1 MAYFDTVEAGDSE
14 SPWSRFIYA
23 HNQCPYDDKILMS
36 EIQLR
41 LPDGS
46 VKKYAAGI
54 TGHEVA
60 EKIGSRLAKDALAL
74 KLNGKLQDLNTPVE
88 QNSSVEIITFD
99 AQEGRTVYWH
109 STSHL
114 LAHAVKLL
122 FPQIKL
128 AIGPAIEEGFYY
140 DFDFERPFTPEDLL
154 KIEKKMAEL
163 VKAATPIKRKTLSR
177 DEAVSFFQNRSEA
190 YKVELICELPE
201 GDVIS
206 IYEQGDFADLCLG
219 PHVSSTAKIKAFKLL
234 SVAGAYWRG
243 SEKNKMLQRI
253 YGISFPARDALDAYV
268 TRLEEIKRR
277 DHRKLGKDLDLFS
290 LSDEVGGGL
299 VLWHP
304 RGALIRKTIEDFWR
318 DEHQRNGYDFVYSP
332 HVGRANLW
340 ETSGHLGFYRENMYS
355 SMDVEGQE
363 YYVKPMNC
371 PFHIM
376 IYKNKL
382 RSYRDLPLR
391 FAELGTV
398 YRFER
403 SGVLHGLLRVRGFTQ
418 DDAHIFVAPEEM
430 EHEVIR
436 VIDFVVKMLKTFG
449 FEDFKAYIATRPEKS
464 VGEQVQWDQATQALK
479 IAAERV
485 NLAVELDEGGGAFY
499 GPKID
504 IKIKDALGR
513 LWQCST
519 VQFDFNL
526 PERFDMN
533 YIGDDNQ
540 AHRPYVIHRALLGS
554 LERFFGMLIEH
565 YAGAFPAWLA
575 PVQAKVM
582 CITDK
587 QFDYAKGVRD
597 ALLAAGLRVELDS
610 RSEKIGFK
618 IREAAME
625 KVPYILVVGEKEV
638 EQNAVAVRERGGKD
652 LGVMPLNELIEM
664 IREKIKNKSN

>member
-1 MAYFDTVEAGDSE
+1 
-14 SPWSRFIYA
+14 
-23 HNQCPYDDKILMS
+23 MS

-41 LPDGS
+41 LPDGQDR
-46 VKKYAAGI
+46 KYASGI
-54 TGHEVA
+54 TGQEVA
-60 EKIGSRLAKDALAL
+60 EKIGSRLAKDALAIKIDGHL
-74 KLNGKLQDLNTPVE
+74 HDLAFAIDHDAAIAIV
-88 QNSSVEIITFD
+88 TFD
-99 AQEGRTVYWH
+99 APEGREVYWH

-114 LAHAVKLL
+114 MAHAVKQL
-122 FPQIKL
+122 FPQAKL

-140 DFDFERPFTPEDLL
+140 DFDLDRPFTPEDLAA
-154 KIEKKMAEL
+154 IEKKMTEL
-163 VKAATPIKRKTLSR
+163 VKAATGIARRTLSKA
-177 DEAVSFFQNRSEA
+177 DALAFFNNKGET
-190 YKVELICELPE
+190 YKVELINELPE
-201 GDVIS
+201 NDTIS
-206 IYEQGDFADLCLG
+206 IYEQGDFADLCRG
-219 PHVSSTAKIKAFKLL
+219 PHVPSTAKIKAFKLL
-234 SVAGAYWRG
+234 SIAGAYWRG

-253 YGISFPARDALDAYV
+253 YGISFPAKDALDAYIA
-268 TRLEEIKRR
+268 RLEEIKRR

-304 RGALIRKTIEDFWR
+304 RGALIRKTIEDYWR
-318 DEHQRNGYDFVYSP
+318 DEHQKNGYDFVYSP
-332 HVGRANLW
+332 HIGRSNLW
-340 ETSGHLGFYRENMYS
+340 ETSGHLDFYRENMYS

-391 FAELGTV
+391 YAELGTV

-418 DDAHIFVAPEEM
+418 DDAHIFVAPEDM
-430 EHEVIR
+430 EEEVIR
-436 VIDFVVKMLKTFG
+436 VISFVVTMLRTFG
-449 FEDFKAYIATRPEKS
+449 FDDFKAYIATRPEKS
-464 VGEQVQWDQATQALK
+464 VGDQTMWDRSTQALK
-479 IAAERV
+479 VAAEKV
-485 NLAVELDEGGGAFY
+485 NLGYEMDEGGGAFY

-526 PERFDMN
+526 PERFDMSF
-533 YIGDDNQ
+533 IGVDNQ
-540 AHRPYVIHRALLGS
+540 AHRPYVVHRALLGS

-565 YAGAFPAWLA
+565 YAGAFPLWLA

-587 QFDYAKGVRD
+587 QFDYAKSVREQ
-597 ALLAAGLRVELDS
+597 LLAAGIRAELDA

-625 KVPYILVVGEKEV
+625 KVPYILVVGDKEV
-638 EQNAVAVRERGGKD
+638 QQNMVAARERGGKD
-652 LGVMPLNELIEM
+652 LGVMTLEEFIRLTTELIKARSTTTEL
-664 IREKIKNKSN
+664 KCANSK

>member
-1 MAYFDTVEAGDSE
+1 
-14 SPWSRFIYA
+14 
-23 HNQCPYDDKILMS
+23 MS
-36 EIQLR
+36 GIQLR
-41 LPDGS
+41 LPDGRDKS
-46 VKKYAAGI
+46 MPAGI
-54 TGHEVA
+54 TGQEVA
-60 EKIGSRLAKDALAL
+60 EKIGSRLAKDALAI
-74 KLNGKLQDLNTPVE
+74 KLDGHLQDLNVPVDH
-88 QNSSVEIITFD
+88 NAAIEIVTFD
-99 AQEGRTVYWH
+99 APVGREVYWH

-114 LAHAVKLL
+114 MAQAVKQL
-122 FPQIKL
+122 FPKAKL

-140 DFDFERPFTPEDLL
+140 DFDLERPLTPEDLV

-163 VKAATPIKRKTLSR
+163 AKAALPITRNVLSKA
-177 DEAVSFFQNRSEA
+177 EALSFFGKLGETF
-190 YKVELICELPE
+190 KVELIEELPD
-201 GDVIS
+201 GTIS
-206 IYEQGDFADLCLG
+206 IYEQGDFADLCRG
-219 PHVSSTAKIKAFKLL
+219 PHVSWTSKIKAFKLL
-234 SVAGAYWRG
+234 SIAGAYWRG

-253 YGISFPARDALDAYV
+253 YGISFPSQDTLDAYI

-318 DEHQRNGYDFVYSP
+318 DEHQKNGYDFVYSP
-332 HVGRANLW
+332 HVGRGTLW

-382 RSYRDLPLR
+382 RSYRELPLR
-391 FAELGTV
+391 YAELGTV

-430 EHEVIR
+430 EAEVIR
-436 VIDFVVKMLKTFG
+436 VLDFVVKMLRTFG
-449 FEDFKAYIATRPEKS
+449 FEDFKAYIATRPEKA
-464 VGEQVQWDQATQALK
+464 VGDSSMWESATQALK
-479 IAAERV
+479 VAAEKV
-485 NLAVELDEGGGAFY
+485 NLGYEMDEGGGAFY

-519 VQFDFNL
+519 VQFDFNE
-526 PERFDMN
+526 PERFDMSF
-533 YIGDDNQ
+533 IGVDNQ
-540 AHRPYVIHRALLGS
+540 AHRPYMIHRALLGS
-554 LERFFGMLIEH
+554 IERFFGMLIEH
-565 YAGAFPAWLA
+565 YAGAFPIWLA
-575 PVQAKVM
+575 PVQAKVIS
-582 CITDK
+582 ITDK
-587 QFDYAKGVRD
+587 QFEYAKSVRD
-597 ALLAAGLRVELDS
+597 QLLAAGIRTELDG

-638 EQNAVAVRERGGKD
+638 QQSAVAVRERGGKD
-652 LGVMPLNELIEM
+652 LGVMTLKEFIDAVGKNIRGKGISTELI
-664 IREKIKNKSN
+664 RG

>member
-1 MAYFDTVEAGDSE
+1 
-14 SPWSRFIYA
+14 
-23 HNQCPYDDKILMS
+23 MS

-41 LPDGS
+41 LPDGQDR
-46 VKKYAAGI
+46 KYASGI
-54 TGHEVA
+54 TGQEVA
-60 EKIGSRLAKDALAL
+60 EKIGSRLAKDALAI
-74 KLNGKLQDLNTPVE
+74 KIDGNLQDLNIPVE
-88 QNSSVEIITFD
+88 RNAEVAIITFD
-99 AQEGRTVYWH
+99 VPEGREVYWH

-114 LAHAVKLL
+114 LAHAVKQL
-122 FPQIKL
+122 FPQAKL
-128 AIGPAIEEGFYY
+128 AIGPAIDEGFYY
-140 DFDFERPFTPEDLL
+140 DFDLDRPFTPEDLE
-154 KIEKKMAEL
+154 KIEKKMAGL
-163 VKAATPIKRKTLSR
+163 VKAPTKITRKTLSKA
-177 DEAVSFFQNRSEA
+177 EALAFFENKGET
-190 YKVELICELPE
+190 YKVELINELP
-201 GDVIS
+201 DNDTIS
-206 IYEQGDFADLCLG
+206 IYEQGDFSDLCRG
-219 PHVSSTAKIKAFKLL
+219 PHVPSTSKIKAFKLL
-234 SVAGAYWRG
+234 SIAGAYWRG

-253 YGISFPARDALDAYV
+253 YGISFPAKDALDAYV
-268 TRLEEIKRR
+268 ARLEEIKRR
-277 DHRKLGKDLDLFS
+277 DHRKLGKELDLFS

-318 DEHQRNGYDFVYSP
+318 DEHQKNGYDFVYSP

-355 SMDVEGQE
+355 SMEVEGQE

-418 DDAHIFVAPEEM
+418 DDAHIFVAPEDM
-430 EHEVIR
+430 EKEVVR
-436 VIDFVVKMLKTFG
+436 VIEFVVKMLRTFG
-449 FEDFKAYIATRPEKS
+449 FDDFKAYIATRPEKA
-464 VGEQVQWDQATQALK
+464 VGDQAMWDRSTNALK
-479 IAAERV
+479 IAADKV
-485 NLAVELDEGGGAFY
+485 NLGYEIDEGGGAFY

-519 VQFDFNL
+519 VQFDFNMS
-526 PERFDMN
+526 ERFDMTF
-533 YIGDDNQ
+533 IGVDNQ
-540 AHRPYVIHRALLGS
+540 AHRPFMIHRALLGS
-554 LERFFGMLIEH
+554 IERFFGMLVEH
-565 YAGAFPAWLA
+565 YAGAFPVWLA
-575 PVQAKVM
+575 PVQAKVV

-587 QFDYAKGVRD
+587 QFDYAKGVREK
-597 ALLAAGLRVELDS
+597 LLAAGIRTELDA

-625 KVPYILVVGEKEV
+625 KVPYILVIGDKEV
-638 EQNAVAVRERGGKD
+638 QQNMVAVRERGGKD
-652 LGVMPLNELIEM
+652 LGAMSLDEFMNGVQRL
-664 IREKIKNKSN
+664 IREKNVSTELIRG

>member
-1 MAYFDTVEAGDSE
+1 
-14 SPWSRFIYA
+14 
-23 HNQCPYDDKILMS
+23 MS

-41 LPDGS
+41 LPDGQDR
-46 VKKYAAGI
+46 KYASGI
-54 TGHEVA
+54 TGQEVA
-60 EKIGSRLAKDALAL
+60 EKIGSRLAKDALAI
-74 KLNGKLQDLNTPVE
+74 KIDGQLQDLTIAIERDAQIAIV
-88 QNSSVEIITFD
+88 TFD
-99 AQEGRTVYWH
+99 APEGREVYWH

-114 LAHAVKLL
+114 LAHAVKQL
-122 FPQIKL
+122 FPEAKL
-128 AIGPAIEEGFYY
+128 AIGPAIDEGFYY
-140 DFDFERPFTPEDLL
+140 DFDLERPLTPEDLL
-154 KIEKKMAEL
+154 KIEKRMAEL
-163 VKAATPIKRKTLSR
+163 SKAATPVKRKTMSKADAL
-177 DEAVSFFQNRSEA
+177 AFFHNKGES
-190 YKVELICELPE
+190 YKVELITELP
-201 GDVIS
+201 DATMT
-206 IYEQGDFADLCLG
+206 IYEQGDFADLCRG

-234 SVAGAYWRG
+234 SIAGAYWRG

-253 YGISFPARDALDAYV
+253 YGISFPAKDALDAYV
-268 TRLEEIKRR
+268 ARIEEIKRR

-290 LSDEVGGGL
+290 LSEEVGGGL

-318 DEHQRNGYDFVYSP
+318 DEHQKNGYDFVYSP

-382 RSYRDLPLR
+382 RSYRELPLR
-391 FAELGTV
+391 YAELGTV

-418 DDAHIFVAPEEM
+418 DDAHIFVAPEDM
-430 EHEVIR
+430 ETEVIR
-436 VIDFVVKMLKTFG
+436 VIGFVVKMLRTFG

-464 VGEQVQWDQATQALK
+464 VGDNAVWEQATQALK
-479 IAAERV
+479 VAADKV
-485 NLAVELDEGGGAFY
+485 NLGYEMDEGGGAFY

-519 VQFDFNL
+519 VQFDFNMS
-526 PERFDMN
+526 ERFDMSF
-533 YIGDDNQ
+533 IGVDNQ
-540 AHRPYVIHRALLGS
+540 AHRPYMIHRALLGS
-554 LERFFGMLIEH
+554 IERFFGMLIEH
-565 YAGAFPAWLA
+565 YAGAFPVWLA
-575 PVQAKVM
+575 PVQAKVV

-587 QFDYAKGVRD
+587 QLDYAKGVRD
-597 ALLAAGLRVELDS
+597 KLLAAGIRAELDA

-625 KVPYILVVGEKEV
+625 KGPYILVVGDKEV
-638 EQNAVAVRERGGKD
+638 QQNMVAVRERGGKD
-652 LGVMPLNELIEM
+652 LGAMPLDKFMNAVQKLVQEKSTSTELL
-664 IREKIKNKSN
+664 RG

>member
-1 MAYFDTVEAGDSE
+1 M
-14 SPWSRFIYA
+14 
-23 HNQCPYDDKILMS
+23 N
-36 EIQLR
+36 EIHLR

-46 VKKYAAGI
+46 EKKYAAGI
-54 TGHEVA
+54 TGQEVA
-60 EKIGSRLAKDALAL
+60 EKIGSRLAKDALAI
-74 KLNGKLQDLNTPVE
+74 KINGHLQDLKTPVE
-88 QNSSVEIITFD
+88 HDSSVEIITFN
-99 AQEGRTVYWH
+99 AQEGQSIYWH

-114 LAHAVKLL
+114 LAHAVKQLY
-122 FPQIKL
+122 PQIKL

-140 DFDFERPFTPEDLL
+140 DFDFERPFTPEDLA
-154 KIEKKMAEL
+154 KIEKKMADL
-163 VKAATPIKRKTLSR
+163 AKAATPVTRKTLSR
-177 DEAVSFFQNRSEA
+177 AEALAFFQNRSED
-190 YKVELICELPE
+190 YKVELINELPD

-206 IYEQGDFADLCLG
+206 IYEQGDFADLCRG
-219 PHVSSTAKIKAFKLL
+219 PHVASTSKIKAFKLL

-253 YGISFPARDALDAYV
+253 YGISFTTKDALDAYL

-290 LSDEVGGGL
+290 ISEESGGGL

-318 DEHQRNGYDFVYSP
+318 DEHMKNGYDFVYSP

-382 RSYRDLPLR
+382 RSYRELPLR
-391 FAELGTV
+391 YAELGTV

-418 DDAHIFVAPEEM
+418 DDAHIFVAPEDM
-430 EHEVIR
+430 EAEVIK
-436 VIDFVVKMLKTFG
+436 VLAFVVKMLRTFG
-449 FEDFKAYIATRPEKS
+449 FDDFKAYVATRPEKS
-464 VGEQVQWDQATQALK
+464 VGENSRWEQATQALK
-479 IAAERV
+479 VAAEKV
-485 NLAVELDEGGGAFY
+485 GLSYEIDEGGGAFY

-519 VQFDFNL
+519 VQFDFNMS
-526 PERFDMN
+526 ERFDMTF
-533 YIGDDNQ
+533 IGVDNQ
-540 AHRPYVIHRALLGS
+540 AHRPYMIHRALLGS
-554 LERFFGMLIEH
+554 IERFFGMLIEH

-582 CITDK
+582 SITDR
-587 QFDYAKGVRD
+587 QFDYAKSVRD
-597 ALLAAGLRVELDS
+597 QLLAAGIRAELDS

-638 EQNAVAVRERGGKD
+638 DQQVVAVRERGGKD
-652 LGVMPLNELIEM
+652 LGVMPLNELIS
-664 IREKIKNKSN
+664 ILQEKIRNKSN